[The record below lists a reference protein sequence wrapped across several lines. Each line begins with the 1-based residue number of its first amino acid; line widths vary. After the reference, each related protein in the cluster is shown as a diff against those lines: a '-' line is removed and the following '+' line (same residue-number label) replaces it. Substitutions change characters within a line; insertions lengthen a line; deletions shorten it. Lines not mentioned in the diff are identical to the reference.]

1 MPDVRIGEP
10 CVTQRELRVRSGHV
24 TALRLFDVAHKI
36 DLPRAEELWAKRAQG
51 PSVRSRLVG
60 TPPKAVSFGV
70 PPLALELGSV
80 ALMIDAEAVQAA
92 ASVRLYD
99 FGIAAFTLRLP
110 VQDLTWE
117 GFSRLVNQTDHAVG
131 PNAATEVWDELM
143 LQLRGLLGEAL
154 ERPNSGAVAGGLS
167 GRRGGFL

>member
-1 MPDVRIGEP
+1 MSESGSHAWHSG
-10 CVTQRELRVRSGHV
+10 ELRVRSGHV

-70 PPLALELGSV
+70 PPLALELGPV
-80 ALMIDAEAVQAA
+80 ALTIDAEAVQAA

-110 VQDLTWE
+110 VQDLTWT

-143 LQLRGLLGEAL
+143 AAVARPARRGAGAADI
-154 ERPNSGAVAGGLS
+154 GAVAGGLS
-167 GRRGGFL
+167 GRRGGCLR